1 MRSAAATRAR
11 QAPTVVLLTGD
22 EGVLAGVQE
31 SLRPDLDVVSAAGS
45 EEAAALLRRGS
56 VNAVVVDLD
65 TIGATGEE
73 SLAVLRRLRSLG
85 PDLVLAVV
93 TRSTSHHLRLQA
105 VDASADAY
113 FSAPFDLQELRLVLL
128 HALRRR
134 DAEIENRQAQEQEAA
149 QYSFCDLVG
158 TSEPMQ
164 RVYDAISRVCDS
176 STTVLIRGESG
187 TGKELVARAIV
198 TLGSRRDRPFVSVN
212 SAALPEH
219 LIEAELFGHEK
230 GAFTDAHAAVPGHI
244 ELAHTGTLF
253 LDEIGTL
260 GLGLQSKL
268 LRVLEDRAVTRI
280 GGRAARKVD
289 FRLITATNEDL
300 EEMVHTGRFRED
312 LYYRIN
318 VVPIALPPLRERQGD
333 IALLIDHFLRLYC
346 AESNVPL
353 KRIDP
358 EVLEIL
364 EEDPW
369 PGNVRELQNLVQRLV
384 LMVDGSLI
392 KVQHLPQRILYQSA
406 KTHEALLIPEE
417 GVDFDKEMA
426 RIEHAYLQAAL
437 SRSGGVKT
445 AAAGLLRLDARR
457 MGYLC
462 RKYKL

>member
-1 MRSAAATRAR
+1 MRSAAARAK
-11 QAPTVVLLTGD
+11 QAPAVVVATRD
-22 EGVLAGVQE
+22 EGVLAGAQE
-31 SLRPDLDVVSAAGS
+31 ALRPDLELVSAATGD
-45 EEAAALLRRGS
+45 EAAALLRRRP
-56 VNAVVVDLD
+56 VDAVLVDLD
-65 TIGATGEE
+65 TLGANTEE
-73 SLAVLRRLRSLG
+73 SLAALRALRSLS
-85 PDLVLAVV
+85 PDLVLVAV
-93 TRSTSHHLRLQA
+93 TRSSSHSLRLQA
-105 VDASADAY
+105 IDASADAY
-113 FSAPFDLQELRLVLL
+113 FAAPLDLQELRLVLRHL
-128 HALRRR
+128 LRRR
-134 DAEIENRQAQEQEAA
+134 AAEVENRLAQEQEAA

-164 RVYDAISRVCDS
+164 RVYDAINRVCEAA
-176 STTVLIRGESG
+176 TTVLIRGESG

-198 TLGSRRDRPFVSVN
+198 TLGPRRDRPFVSVN

-230 GAFTDAHAAVPGHI
+230 GAFTDAHASVPGHI

-260 GLGLQSKL
+260 SLGLQSKL

-289 FRLITATNEDL
+289 FRLVTATNEDL

-318 VVPIALPPLRERQGD
+318 VVPIVLPPLREREGD
-333 IALLIDHFLRLYC
+333 IALLIAHFLRLYC
-346 AESNVPL
+346 AENNVPL
-353 KRIDP
+353 KRMEP

-384 LMVDGSLI
+384 LMVDGPLI
-392 KVQHLPQRILYQSA
+392 KVNHLPQRILYQSA
-406 KTHEALLIPEE
+406 KTQEALLIPEE

-426 RIEHAYLQAAL
+426 RIEQAYLQAAL
-437 SRSGGVKT
+437 GRSEGIKT
-445 AAAGLLRLDARR
+445 AAAALLRIDARR

>member
-1 MRSAAATRAR
+1 MRSAAAARAR
-11 QAPTVVLLTGD
+11 QTPTLVLATSDVSVVFEVREAFAPGFDLVAAANREETIALLTSRAVD
-22 EGVLAGVQE
+22 AVL
-31 SLRPDLDVVSAAGS
+31 
-45 EEAAALLRRGS
+45 
-56 VNAVVVDLD
+56 VDLD
-65 TIGATGEE
+65 TIGANSEE
-73 SLAVLRRLRSLG
+73 GIAALRELRSLG
-85 PDLVLAVV
+85 PDLVLAAA
-93 TRSTSHHLRLQA
+93 TRSNARSLRLKA
-105 VDASADAY
+105 IDASADAY
-113 FSAPFDLQELRLVLL
+113 FVAPLDLQALHLVLV
-128 HALRRR
+128 HALERR
-134 DAEIENRQAQEQEAA
+134 ATEIENRVAQETEAA

-164 RVYDAISRVCDS
+164 RVYDAISRVSDA
-176 STTVLIRGESG
+176 STTILIRGESG

-198 TLGSRRDRPFVSVN
+198 TLGPRRDRPFVSVN
-212 SAALPEH
+212 CAALPEH

-230 GAFTDAHAAVPGHI
+230 GAFTDAHTARPGHI
-244 ELAHTGTLF
+244 EMAHTGTLF

-280 GGRAARKVD
+280 GGRTAHKVD

-318 VVPIALPPLRERQGD
+318 VVPIALPPLREREGD

-346 AESNVPL
+346 AENNLPF
-353 KRIDP
+353 KRVEP

-384 LMVDGSLI
+384 LMVDGPLI
-392 KVQHLPQRILYQSA
+392 KVNHLPQRILYQSA
-406 KTHEALLIPEE
+406 KTHESLLIPEE
-417 GVDFDKEMA
+417 GVDFDKEME
-426 RIEHAYLQAAL
+426 RIEQAYLQAAL
-437 SRSGGVKT
+437 SRSEGVK
-445 AAAGLLRLDARR
+445 AAAAALLHIDARR